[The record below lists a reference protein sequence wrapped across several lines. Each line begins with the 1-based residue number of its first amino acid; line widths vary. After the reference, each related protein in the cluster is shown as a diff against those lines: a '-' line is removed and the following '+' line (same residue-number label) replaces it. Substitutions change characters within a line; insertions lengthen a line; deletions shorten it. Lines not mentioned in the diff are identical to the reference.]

1 MCPNS
6 GVNTS
11 KTVCSLALVPGE
23 NRPRAPCSAVFLL
36 LLFIGCLLVY
46 LLNYLFVMFAQLLF
60 ATEHF
65 LGSTTF
71 LSFFRS
77 LVRLFGV

>member
-1 MCPNS
+1 MSEFWCEYF
-6 GVNTS
+6 
-11 KTVCSLALVPGE
+11 E
-23 NRPRAPCSAVFLL
+23 NRTRKPCSAFFLFVC
-36 LLFIGCLLVY
+36 LFVCCSLVY
-46 LLNYLFVMFAQLLF
+46 SLNYLFVMFAQLLF
-60 ATEHF
+60 VIEQF